1 MELNRFKQLLESK
14 SGDVKPL
21 LNEEEKSTT
30 NNSLGKIT
38 TTYSGEARKNIELLV
53 NKMVSKGITDPIVQ
67 IGLLATI
74 GKESYFIP
82 QNEKSYKDTPNS
94 SIRKVF
100 SSTKRL
106 SDKEL
111 TELKNNP
118 EYFFN
123 YVYGPYGV
131 GPDLGNVRLDDG
143 YKYIGRGFNQITGR
157 NNYRNYGYEG
167 NPESL
172 NNVSVAA
179 SAAVNFLAKEG
190 KSLNNKFKSIP
201 EALKFFVV
209 RNHGGKYNSAAEQAA
224 LNQLQYFKMNK

>member
-53 NKMVSKGITDPIVQ
+53 SKMVSKGITDPIVQ

-94 SIRKVF
+94 DIRKIF

-106 SDKEL
+106 SDKQL

-131 GPDLGNVRLDDG
+131 GPALGNVRLDDG

-190 KSLNNKFKSIP
+190 KALNNKFKSIP

-224 LNQLQYFKMNK
+224 LNQLQYFKMIK

>member
-53 NKMVSKGITDPIVQ
+53 SKMVSKGITDPIVQ

-94 SIRKVF
+94 DIRKIF

-106 SDKEL
+106 SDKQL

-131 GPDLGNVRLDDG
+131 GPALGNVRLDDG

-190 KSLNNKFKSIP
+190 KALNNKFKSIP